1 MVPVVRVT
9 IMKYC
14 TTVSLYFHMVDA
26 VLAAVFCIHVLYYS
40 FISKDTNYLIY
51 LTGTDKRHRR
61 NSRVG
66 MFCSVCT
73 GLSCLVDED

>member
-1 MVPVVRVT
+1 VC
-9 IMKYC
+9 IYK
-14 TTVSLYFHMVDA
+14 VDA
-26 VLAAVFCIHVLYYS
+26 VLAAVLCIHVLYYS
-40 FISKDTNYLIY
+40 FISEDTNYLIY

-66 MFCSVCT
+66 MFCPVCT